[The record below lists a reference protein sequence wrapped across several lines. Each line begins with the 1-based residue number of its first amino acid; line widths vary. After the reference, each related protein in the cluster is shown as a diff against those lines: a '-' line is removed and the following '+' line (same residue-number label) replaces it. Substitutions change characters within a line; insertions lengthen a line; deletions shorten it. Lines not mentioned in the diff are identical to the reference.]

1 MNHLADPLLST
12 DIAREING
20 EHSGPVVEI
29 YGVGSVTHGGTG
41 EIGFLAD
48 KHYRAQVLE
57 SELSVLLVT
66 QAIEGSAITQIIVD
80 DVRHAWRLVS
90 ERIAIA
96 QKMMVADGI
105 HPDASVTSDAV
116 VGENVRIA
124 AGCVIGP
131 GARIGDWVDIE
142 AQAMVGE
149 NVRIGSHTRI
159 GPGVRLLAGTRIGA
173 RCNILGNAV
182 IGERG
187 FGNVFE
193 EGRWKALPQLGG
205 VRIGDDV
212 EIGAGTA
219 IDRGTIDDTVIGN
232 GVKLDNLIQIAHN
245 VVIGDHTAIAGC
257 CVIAGSVRFGKYCM
271 VGGASVFTGHIEICD
286 GARFTGHSSIS
297 KSITKPGF
305 YSSAIPVMPTKKWQR
320 FVARL
325 RIFGR
330 EK

>member
-1 MNHLADPLLST
+1 MNRLADPLSST
-12 DIAREING
+12 DIAREIEG
-20 EHSGPVVEI
+20 KHLGPAVDI
-29 YGVGSVTHGGTG
+29 YGVGSLAHGRAG

-48 KHYRAQVLE
+48 SQYRHQALE
-57 SELSVLLVT
+57 TGLSLLLVP
-66 QAIEGSAITQIIVD
+66 QALEGGAPTQIVVD
-80 DVRHAWRLVS
+80 DVRHAWRVVS
-90 ERIAIA
+90 DRIAAA
-96 QKMMVADGI
+96 QKRMVPGGI
-105 HPDASVTSDAV
+105 HPDASVAGDAMIGANTSVAAGAV
-116 VGENVRIA
+116 VGA
-124 AGCVIGP
+124 
-131 GARIGDWVDIE
+131 GARIGDGVHIE
-142 AQAMVGE
+142 AQALVGE

-159 GPGVRLLAGTRIGA
+159 GPGVRLLAGTRIGE

-193 EGRWKALPQLGG
+193 DGRWQALPQFGG

-212 EIGAGTA
+212 EIGAGTM
-219 IDRGTIDDTVIGN
+219 IDRGTIEDTVIGN
-232 GVKLDNLIQIAHN
+232 GVKLDNLIHIGHN
-245 VVIGDHTAIAGC
+245 VMIGDHTAIAGC

-271 VGGASVFTGHIEICD
+271 VGGASVFNGHIRICD

-320 FVARL
+320 LVAKL